1 MSAIDVPL
9 NQNLVGGMMIRAKDC
24 ITVTAAN
31 AIMTF
36 HKVKR
41 TLIRSLVN
49 IGTIAAKHHK
59 ITVVAVEPSV
69 FSGVAQMF
77 GHSVSESDVFKRHLA
92 EEFYEGEGGDEEG
105 NKEGKPQMFT
115 LMQESGYDYTREGEV
130 MLAIAALEE
139 KIKKVS
145 EREEAEKKK
154 EPAPS
159 TSEASAAD
167 QKTSLTKQ
175 FKDLFRSLMFLMT
188 IEAEPLTKL
197 ALRPWTYRPKL
208 EPNPEI

>member
-1 MSAIDVPL
+1 MKLVPGPERSESTSWGFIIALMVVYAVSAIDVPL

-77 GHSVSESDVFKRHLA
+77 GHSVSETDVFKRHLA
-92 EEFYEGEGGDEEG
+92 EEF
-105 NKEGKPQMFT
+105 
-115 LMQESGYDYTREGEV
+115 L
-130 MLAIAALEE
+130 
-139 KIKKVS
+139 
-145 EREEAEKKK
+145 
-154 EPAPS
+154 
-159 TSEASAAD
+159 
-167 QKTSLTKQ
+167 
-175 FKDLFRSLMFLMT
+175 
-188 IEAEPLTKL
+188 
-197 ALRPWTYRPKL
+197 
-208 EPNPEI
+208 